1 MKVNVNTMLEIE
13 LDDLIA
19 IRKTIS
25 MCNELIVPFSHL
37 TACNEAYMTC
47 ADNGEIIVNGTDL
60 NKMVNILIM
69 LYNIFKEAPYKN
81 GDASCSYK
89 ELAVN
94 FIG

>member
-1 MKVNVNTMLEIE
+1 MKVNVNTMLEME

-19 IRKTIS
+19 IRKTIR
-25 MCNELIVPFSHL
+25 MCNELIVAFSHL
-37 TACNEAYMTC
+37 TVCDEAYMAC
-47 ADNGEIIVNGTDL
+47 ADNGEIIANKTDL
-60 NKMVNILIM
+60 KKMVNMLITFD
-69 LYNIFKEAPYKN
+69 NIFYEAPYKN

>member
-1 MKVNVNTMLEIE
+1 MKVNVNTTLEME

-19 IRKTIS
+19 IRKTIR
-25 MCNELIVPFSHL
+25 MCNELVIAFSHL
-37 TACNEAYMTC
+37 TVCDEAYMAC
-47 ADNGEIIVNGTDL
+47 ADNGEIIVNEADL
-60 NKMVNILIM
+60 DKMVNMLIT
-69 LYNIFKEAPYKN
+69 LDNIFDEAPYKN

>member
-1 MKVNVNTMLEIE
+1 MKVNVNTMLEME

-19 IRKTIS
+19 IRKTIR
-25 MCNELIVPFSHL
+25 MCNELVVAFSHL
-37 TACNEAYMTC
+37 TVCDEAYMAC
-47 ADNGEIIVNGTDL
+47 ADNGEIIVNEADL
-60 NKMVNILIM
+60 DKMVNMLIT
-69 LYNIFKEAPYKN
+69 LDNIFDEAPYKN